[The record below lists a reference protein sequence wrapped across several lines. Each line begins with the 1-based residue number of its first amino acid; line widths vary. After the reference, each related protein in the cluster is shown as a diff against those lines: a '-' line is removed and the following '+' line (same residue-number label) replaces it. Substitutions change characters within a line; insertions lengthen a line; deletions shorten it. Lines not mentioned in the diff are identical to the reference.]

1 MTDNTPNP
9 NDQKPHMSEPQIKA
23 ALSAGIISQSQA
35 DAMRQALQVTEKAA
49 PTSPAD
55 SKDAMIGHEDD
66 MRFLRSFSDVFI
78 AIGLIFLVLAISG
91 LTALNGGGAAYL
103 ISAAIMFIGAEFFGR
118 RHKAHL
124 PTLILALAFLVFIQ
138 KGFMALLGG
147 GGTLAA
153 FITMGAMTL
162 FYWRIR
168 LPFCI
173 ALVAAS
179 AIFLLFS
186 FLGQYA
192 PGLTKSYLGILLAL
206 AGLAIFSTALAYD
219 VKDQHRT
226 TRFADNAFWLH
237 FLAAPL
243 IIHGIA
249 VMGVTLKSDLLF
261 NIIPIAKFGPRE
273 AIIVLIIVAILTLI
287 GLAINRRALIVSSFG
302 YTGFAIAS
310 LFTSTGVGLISSAL
324 ISLLILGGVIVF
336 LGVGWH
342 KARGIMLNVLPKW
355 RIFPPPFDPN
365 FKS

>member
-91 LTALNGGGAAYL
+91 LTALNGGGAA
-103 ISAAIMFIGAEFFGR
+103 FGR

-243 IIHGIA
+243 IIHSIA

-261 NIIPIAKFGPRE
+261 NIIPIAKFGPRD

-342 KARGIMLNVLPKW
+342 KARGIMLNVLPRW